1 MSTVVGA
8 VAVTRIAVF
17 IDYQNV
23 YMRARRSF
31 GHSSLDRYSF
41 GQVHPRRLGLL
52 LEARG
57 RSSDPAR
64 ELIEVR
70 VYRGE
75 PHSEHDRAAH
85 SACQRQVG
93 RWAKQARVVPRVR
106 PLRYRATAWDRDG
119 RVTAWDVQEKGI
131 DVLLAVDMVK
141 GALRDNYDVA
151 VLVSADTDLLP
162 AVEAVLDDGKR
173 VEVVS
178 WRPDKGRGSRL
189 ELPRR
194 NIWCHWLDR
203 VDFDRVRDDTD
214 YAHPGRRR
222 RARS

>member
-1 MSTVVGA
+1 M
-8 VAVTRIAVF
+8 TRIAVF
-17 IDYQNV
+17 IDYQNI
-23 YMRARRSF
+23 YMRARGSF
-31 GHSSLDRYSF
+31 GDPSLDSYTF

-52 LEARG
+52 VEARG
-57 RSSDPAR
+57 RSGDPTR
-64 ELIEVR
+64 ELLEVR

-75 PHSEHDRAAH
+75 PHSQHSRAAH

-93 RWAKQARVVPRVR
+93 RWAKQAQVVPRVR
-106 PLRYRATAWDRDG
+106 PLRYRATAWDANG
-119 RVTAWDVQEKGI
+119 RVTAWEVQEKGI

-141 GALRDNYDVA
+141 GALRDSYDVA

-189 ELPRR
+189 GLPRH

-203 VDFDRVRDDTD
+203 GDFDRVRDDTD
-214 YAHPGRRR
+214 YTRPVRRGP
-222 RARS
+222 